1 MHNAAVRQL
10 VPEQQLLIFKTG
22 EGWQRLC
29 QFLDKPVPDAPF
41 PRENVA
47 GQTGNVMD
55 QLQEFKTQTKINE
68 EVRRSVF
75 IGGASIVAAIAV
87 SAVILLRNKTGRFEI
102 FKRILHK
109 KVFKIIKT
117 VLFVQE

>member
-1 MHNAAVRQL
+1 M
-10 VPEQQLLIFKTG
+10 PEDQLLIFKTG

-55 QLQEFKTQTKINE
+55 QLQEFKTQTKINQ
-68 EVRRSVF
+68 EVRRSVI

>member
-1 MHNAAVRQL
+1 MHNAAVRQI
-10 VPEQQLLIFKTG
+10 VPEDQLLIFKTG

-29 QFLDKPVPDAPF
+29 QFLDKPVPDTPF